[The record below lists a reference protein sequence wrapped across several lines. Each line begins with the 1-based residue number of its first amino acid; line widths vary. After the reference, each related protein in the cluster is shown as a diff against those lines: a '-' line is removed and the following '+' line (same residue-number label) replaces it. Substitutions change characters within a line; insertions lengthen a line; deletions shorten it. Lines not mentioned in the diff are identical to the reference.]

1 MNNENKNV
9 EINEVENNSN
19 EPVIFADRTKAI
31 IDKTENK
38 FLKAFYIFIFY
49 IANIFVDFI
58 DSCKRNPSK
67 VAGIMIAAPGVFI
80 GFLLGIQ
87 IDALYYLSGLKWAP
101 LALFVLV
108 MFGAVNIFNASAV
121 IKERSIKAFVTSVIV
136 TAIIDIFG
144 ILYVI
149 EMVNA
154 MATNG
159 ADDPSFVITTSMIE
173 SLISVIVSMILC
185 TAGCVF
191 AFIFRDKSFQRDR
204 S

>member
-1 MNNENKNV
+1 MNNENTNV

-38 FLKAFYIFIFY
+38 FLKVFYMFIFY

-58 DSCKRNPSK
+58 DGCKRNPSK

-121 IKERSIKAFVTSVIV
+121 IKERSIKSFVISVIV

-159 ADDPSFVITTSMIE
+159 ADDPSFVITASMIE